1 MKIKKIYEKSI
12 TREQINDLMSDIVEY
27 FDPNDD
33 IFENLGVTNGF
44 LTKDMK
50 SMQFNFE
57 FLLIIEPDML
67 NVLKIFNYLKSFSNK
82 AYYNITAQ
90 QVDKEINAVFFSIIL
105 NINDYSKIR
114 EDIYLK
120 LKGKKYNL

>member
-12 TREQINDLMSDIVEY
+12 TRDQINDLMSDIVEY
-27 FDPNDD
+27 FDPDDD

-90 QVDKEINAVFFSIIL
+90 QVDNEINAVFFSIIL

-114 EDIYLK
+114 EDIDLK

>member
-12 TREQINDLMSDIVEY
+12 TRDQINDLMSDIVEY
-27 FDPNDD
+27 FDPDDD

-114 EDIYLK
+114 EDIDLK

>member
-1 MKIKKIYEKSI
+1 
-12 TREQINDLMSDIVEY
+12 
-27 FDPNDD
+27 
-33 IFENLGVTNGF
+33 
-44 LTKDMK
+44 
-50 SMQFNFE
+50 
-57 FLLIIEPDML
+57 ML

-114 EDIYLK
+114 EDIDLK

>member
-12 TREQINDLMSDIVEY
+12 TRDQINDLMSDIVEY

-114 EDIYLK
+114 EDIDLK